1 MTNEQ
6 LWRTPFHC
14 GVWLQGDLVTR
25 PIFLVEVDQ
34 IVCDSY
40 LQTVVGLFS
49 VKRSGFPVQY
59 LGVTVRA
66 WCVQWGLLGCDVS
79 LSVSQA

>member
-1 MTNEQ
+1 MSS
-6 LWRTPFHC
+6 C
-14 GVWLQGDLVTR
+14 GALHSTEGSPR
-25 PIFLVEVDQ
+25 PLFLVEADQ

-66 WCVQWGLLGCDVS
+66 WCVQWGLLGCDVF